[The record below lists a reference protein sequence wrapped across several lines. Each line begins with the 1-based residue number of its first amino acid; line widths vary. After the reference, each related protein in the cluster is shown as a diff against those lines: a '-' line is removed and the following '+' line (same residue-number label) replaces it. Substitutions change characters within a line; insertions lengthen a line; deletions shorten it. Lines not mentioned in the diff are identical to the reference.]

1 MFTPLAVDKAE
12 GVYSLT
18 GPVEERADTRVGIDG
33 KEKLLNSRE
42 FFRNYVVADALSIFM
57 RADQVCFCELVHM
70 LRQNGRRDPERTGD
84 LHSVHAFAVLRHEV
98 KNPNPQGIGKRAK
111 KTLCFIR
118 GRIHAQHYNGNY
130 FLSKTFLKFYMS
142 TKNARLSA

>member
-1 MFTPLAVDKAE
+1 M
-12 GVYSLT
+12 
-18 GPVEERADTRVGIDG
+18 
-33 KEKLLNSRE
+33 
-42 FFRNYVVADALSIFM
+42 VADALSIFV
-57 RADQVCFCELVHM
+57 RADQVCFCELAHV
-70 LRQNGRRDPERTGD
+70 LGQNRRCDPKRTSD
-84 LHSVHAFAVLRHEV
+84 LHSVHTFAVFCHEV

-142 TKNARLSA
+142 TKCEVKRLSPRYPVDFSVRYAQDVLCLRASFFRQLCALLLPPRDAF